1 MGKGHWLGE
10 FELCVM
16 LAVAH
21 LADDAY
27 GVSVRRHL
35 EAETG
40 RAASIGAIYT
50 TLGRLEEKGLVRF
63 RLTPPQPVAGG
74 RARKIFRLT
83 PEGHRLLT
91 HSTTVLGRLIV
102 GWKTS
107 GPRR

>member
-1 MGKGHWLGE
+1 MAKGDWLGE

-21 LADDAY
+21 LAEDAY
-27 GVSVRRHL
+27 GVRVRQHI

-40 RAASIGAIYT
+40 RAVTIGAIYT

-63 RLTPPQPVAGG
+63 SLTAPQPVAGG

-83 PEGHRLLT
+83 AEGRRLLT
-91 HSTTVLGRLIV
+91 HSARVLGRLLV
-102 GWKTS
+102 AWQ
-107 GPRR
+107 PRD